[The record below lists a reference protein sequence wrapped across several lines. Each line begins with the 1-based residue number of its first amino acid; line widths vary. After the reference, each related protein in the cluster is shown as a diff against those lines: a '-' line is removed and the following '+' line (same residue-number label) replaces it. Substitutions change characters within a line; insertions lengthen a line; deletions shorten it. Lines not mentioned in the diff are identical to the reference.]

1 MAERGECQIRI
12 LAHVQIR
19 IIRKF
24 DSAQSPVNE
33 TDPEEKTITAFE
45 ISLQSTDDCFAVR
58 ARMNLFFF
66 NRIYIIISFICAIRE
81 HPILSFGD
89 SVFENV

>member
-1 MAERGECQIRI
+1 MERRSTSCDFPNCAVAERGECQIRI

-58 ARMNLFFF
+58 ARMNLIFF
-66 NRIYIIISFICAIRE
+66 
-81 HPILSFGD
+81 
-89 SVFENV
+89 

>member
-1 MAERGECQIRI
+1 MERRSTSCDFPNSAVPNSNSGQIRI

-58 ARMNLFFF
+58 ARMNLIFF
-66 NRIYIIISFICAIRE
+66 
-81 HPILSFGD
+81 
-89 SVFENV
+89 